1 MEAATVSREYH
12 DNNVFAHDVKNAIK
26 HISEVVSG
34 RKGYYCMGCQ
44 REMQAKKGDKKS
56 HHFAHDPKDVDTKGK
71 CTYSDETYR
80 HKLAK
85 EVLQVI
91 KQMKVPALYKYPPLG
106 EEGTPVKLRDSRT
119 IYAHSV
125 EIELPFFEAE
135 DGQVKWGRKSEFS
148 ESSNRYL
155 LIQPDVAFFDADDK
169 PVLLIE
175 IVATHKV
182 DTDKLSKIRRL
193 GIDVVQITVPK
204 DSPAEIQGAFYKTN
218 RTKWL
223 YSYEQETTA
232 YVRIP
237 QGNPEGIPPLDEFQR
252 KLLKAAESFECRAS
266 QITGLLRAIGKS
278 MGSEQYRIA
287 DQSVRDEIRRVERNT
302 EGASAEVRVLQEKY
316 RAAVADQFKLEEES
330 VATATSGVEDLL
342 TWKQDIIEK
351 EKNLQVS
358 KKRIDQDASQRLIS
372 LQETWQNLEQV
383 EAHLKSEK
391 QQLQRRQLEWDS
403 LLMKSKKQ
411 LQALQEENKKQL
423 TDLGQEE
430 KVYLTTIASLRSKS
444 KANLN
449 QIQQECDSKL
459 QQVEMS
465 CWQSLNET
473 EESLLKQL
481 RVKVLK
487 EHPVSV
493 EELGKLLMQGDFST
507 LSKKKSLVSAECEK
521 LKNYLIREIT
531 KTGYSLEDFLAK
543 V

>member
-1 MEAATVSREYH
+1 MEVATIGRDYH
-12 DNNVFAHDVKNAIK
+12 DNNVYAHDVKNVIK
-26 HISEVVSG
+26 HISEVISG

-44 REMQAKKGDKKS
+44 REMQAKKGDIKS
-56 HHFAHDPKDVDTKGK
+56 HHFAHDPKDVDSKGK

-80 HKLAK
+80 HKLSK
-85 EVLQVI
+85 EVLQMI
-91 KQMKVPALYKYPPLG
+91 KQIKVPALYKYPPLG
-106 EEGTPVKLRDSRT
+106 EEGTPVKIRDSST

-135 DGQVKWGRKSEFS
+135 DGQVKWGRKGEFS

-182 DTDKLSKIRRL
+182 DIDKLSKIRRL

-204 DSPAEIQGAFYKTN
+204 DSQAEIQGAFYKTN

-316 RAAVADQFKLEEES
+316 RAAVADQFKPEEES
-330 VATATSGVEDLL
+330 VATATSGVEADKRAVRDRRVDLEARYHRKRKELASEQEAYRPGCQPEIDKL
-342 TWKQDIIEK
+342 TRNLAEFGTGGGTLEERKAAIAEKATRMGLTFDEEQETIAGATRREQETIDRLRARREGLPDHYRKLEVKVESEFESDTARVRQQASASGNELLAKLERDRRESIKAIESESVEGASSICRRIREIIDAGGFLNAIEK
-351 EKNLQVS
+351 EILSIRRMRKAKELLDSRDYKNWV
-358 KKRIDQDASQRLIS
+358 
-372 LQETWQNLEQV
+372 
-383 EAHLKSEK
+383 
-391 QQLQRRQLEWDS
+391 
-403 LLMKSKKQ
+403 
-411 LQALQEENKKQL
+411 
-423 TDLGQEE
+423 
-430 KVYLTTIASLRSKS
+430 
-444 KANLN
+444 
-449 QIQQECDSKL
+449 
-459 QQVEMS
+459 
-465 CWQSLNET
+465 
-473 EESLLKQL
+473 
-481 RVKVLK
+481 
-487 EHPVSV
+487 
-493 EELGKLLMQGDFST
+493 
-507 LSKKKSLVSAECEK
+507 
-521 LKNYLIREIT
+521 
-531 KTGYSLEDFLAK
+531 
-543 V
+543 